1 MNIKRIVILLIPI
14 NIILA
19 YYVFNSIKSEMD
31 FQKIAKERIDEN
43 IQKLKDLRQIQI
55 GFKKAYNRYANN
67 FDELLTFLNN
77 DSLPIIKSIGERPDT
92 LSDQEA
98 LKLGIISRD
107 TSYVLAKQSIFD
119 KNYQKN
125 RDNRFQLIMSE
136 LHLIPNTEYEYNI
149 NAGSIEKGKVLVQV
163 FEISTEYEK
172 ILSGLTGK
180 NIDKNKVLKVGS
192 MSEVSLNGN
201 WGE

>member
-31 FQKIAKERIDEN
+31 FQKIDEN

-55 GFKKAYNRYANN
+55 GFKKAYNKYANN

-125 RDNRFQLIMSE
+125 RDNRFQLIMSS
-136 LHLIPNTEYEYNI
+136 H
-149 NAGSIEKGKVLVQV
+149 
-163 FEISTEYEK
+163 
-172 ILSGLTGK
+172 
-180 NIDKNKVLKVGS
+180 
-192 MSEVSLNGN
+192 
-201 WGE
+201 

>member
-55 GFKKAYNRYANN
+55 GFKKAYNKYANN

-125 RDNRFQLIMSE
+125 RDN
-136 LHLIPNTEYEYNI
+136 TDYEYNI